1 VKLIKE
7 VNNSLILF
15 FMSAKENTYY
25 KNRINGSYVT
35 SVISI
40 TLVLFTLGILG
51 LIVLQANSLSNYIK
65 ENIGFEII
73 IKQDVKEADILYLQ
87 KTLDLEPFVKT
98 TEYITKEEA
107 SERLTSVLG
116 EEFTG
121 FLGEEENPLL
131 PSIDIRFHADWA
143 NNDSLAIIE
152 ETIIANENVKE
163 VYYQKSLVHII
174 NKNVQRISL
183 ILLGFSLLLLF
194 IAMALINNTIRL
206 SVYSKRFT
214 IRSMKLIG
222 ATERFIRR
230 PFVFKGILQGIIGAF
245 FAMLLI
251 SIIITALKTN
261 IPELAILMVPKLIA
275 FLFGIILLIGVFF
288 AGFSTYLSV
297 NKYLRMRSDKLYD

>member
-1 VKLIKE
+1 MPVKE
-7 VNNSLILF
+7 D
-15 FMSAKENTYY
+15 TYF
-25 KNRINGSYVT
+25 KKRINSSYIT
-35 SVISI
+35 SIISI
-40 TLVLFTLGILG
+40 TLVLFTLGVLG

-73 IKQDVKEADILYLQ
+73 IKPGVKEADILYLQ
-87 KTLDLEPFVKT
+87 KTLDLESFVKT

-107 SERLTSVLG
+107 SERLTDMLG

-143 NNDSLAIIE
+143 NNDSLAVIE
-152 ETIIANENVKE
+152 GTILANENVKE

-174 NKNVQRISL
+174 NKNVRRISM

-214 IRSMKLIG
+214 IRSMQLIG

-230 PFVFKGILQGIIGAF
+230 PFVLKGVLQGVISAVLTMI
-245 FAMLLI
+245 LI
-251 SIIITALKTN
+251 SIIITALKSN
-261 IPELAILMVPKLIA
+261 IPELAVLIGPELIV
-275 FLFGIILLIGVFF
+275 FLFTIILIIGILFAGISTFF
-288 AGFSTYLSV
+288 AV
-297 NKYLRMRSDKLYD
+297 NKYLRMRTDRLYG

>member
-1 VKLIKE
+1 
-7 VNNSLILF
+7 
-15 FMSAKENTYY
+15 MPAKEDTYY
-25 KNRINGSYVT
+25 QKRINSSYIT

-73 IKQDVKEADILYLQ
+73 IKPGVKEADILYLQ

-107 SERLTSVLG
+107 SERLTDMLG

-143 NNDSLAIIE
+143 NNDSLAVIE
-152 ETIIANENVKE
+152 EIILANDYVKE

-174 NKNVQRISL
+174 NKNVRRISL

-214 IRSMKLIG
+214 IRSMQLIG

-230 PFVFKGILQGIIGAF
+230 PFILKGLLQGVISAVIT
-245 FAMLLI
+245 MLLI
-251 SIIITALKTN
+251 SIIIMALKSN
-261 IPELAILMVPKLIA
+261 IPELAVLIGPELIV
-275 FLFGIILLIGVFF
+275 FLFAIILIIGMLFV
-288 AGFSTYLSV
+288 GISTYFAV
-297 NKYLRMRSDKLYD
+297 NKYLRMRTERLYG

>member
-1 VKLIKE
+1 MPSRE
-7 VNNSLILF
+7 D
-15 FMSAKENTYY
+15 TYY
-25 KNRINGSYVT
+25 KNRINSSYIT

-40 TLVLFTLGILG
+40 TLVLFTLGMLG

-73 IKQDVKEADILYLQ
+73 IKPGVKEADILYLQ

-107 SERLTSVLG
+107 SERLTSMLG

-131 PSIDIRFHADWA
+131 PSIDIRFNADWA

-152 ETIIANENVKE
+152 ETIMNNENVKE

-174 NKNVQRISL
+174 NKNVRRISL

-230 PFVFKGILQGIIGAF
+230 PFILKGILQGVISAVIT
-245 FAMLLI
+245 MLMI
-251 SIIITALKTN
+251 YIIITALKSN
-261 IPELAILMVPKLIA
+261 IPELAVLIVPKLIV
-275 FLFGIILLIGVFF
+275 FLFAFILILGILF
-288 AGFSTYLSV
+288 AGISTYFAV
-297 NKYLRMRSDKLYD
+297 NKYLRMRTERLYG

>member
-1 VKLIKE
+1 MPSKE
-7 VNNSLILF
+7 D
-15 FMSAKENTYY
+15 TYY
-25 KNRINGSYVT
+25 KNRINSSYIT

-40 TLVLFTLGILG
+40 TLVLFTLGMLG

-73 IKQDVKEADILYLQ
+73 IKPGVKEADILYLQ

-107 SERLTSVLG
+107 SERLTSMLG

-131 PSIDIRFHADWA
+131 PSIDIRFNADWA
-143 NNDSLAIIE
+143 NNDSLAVIE
-152 ETIIANENVKE
+152 ETIMANENVKE

-174 NKNVQRISL
+174 NANVRRISL

-230 PFVFKGILQGIIGAF
+230 PFVLKGILQGVISAMIT
-245 FAMLLI
+245 MLLI
-251 SIIITALKTN
+251 SIIITALKN
-261 IPELAILMVPKLIA
+261 NVPELAVLIGPKMII
-275 FLFGIILLIGVFF
+275 FLFAIILILGILFAGLSTFF
-288 AGFSTYLSV
+288 AV
-297 NKYLRMRSDKLYD
+297 NKYLRMRTERLYG

>member
-1 VKLIKE
+1 
-7 VNNSLILF
+7 
-15 FMSAKENTYY
+15 MPAKEDTYY
-25 KNRINGSYVT
+25 KKRINSSYIT

-73 IKQDVKEADILYLQ
+73 IKPGVKEADILYLQ

-107 SERLTSVLG
+107 SERLTDMLG

-143 NNDSLAIIE
+143 NNDSLAVIE
-152 ETIIANENVKE
+152 ETILANDYVKE

-174 NKNVQRISL
+174 NKNVRRISL

-214 IRSMKLIG
+214 IRSMQLIG
-222 ATERFIRR
+222 ATEQFIRR
-230 PFVFKGILQGIIGAF
+230 PFILKGLLQGVISAVIT
-245 FAMLLI
+245 MLLI
-251 SIIITALKTN
+251 SIIITALKSN
-261 IPELAILMVPKLIA
+261 IPELAVLIGPELIV
-275 FLFGIILLIGVFF
+275 FLFAIILIIGMLFV
-288 AGFSTYLSV
+288 GISTYFAV
-297 NKYLRMRSDKLYD
+297 NKYLRMRTERLYG

>member
-1 VKLIKE
+1 MSSKE
-7 VNNSLILF
+7 D
-15 FMSAKENTYY
+15 TYY
-25 KNRINGSYVT
+25 KKRISGSYIT
-35 SVISI
+35 SIISI

-51 LIVLQANSLSNYIK
+51 LIVLQARSLSDYIK

-73 IKQDVKEADILYLQ
+73 MKQGVKEADILYLQ

-107 SERLTSVLG
+107 SERLTSMLG

-121 FLGEEENPLL
+121 FMGEDDNPLL
-131 PSIDIRFHADWA
+131 PSIDIRFNADWA
-143 NNDSLAIIE
+143 NNDSLAVIE
-152 ETIIANENVKE
+152 KTILENQIVKE

-174 NKNVQRISL
+174 NKNVRRISL
-183 ILLGFSLLLLF
+183 VLFGFSLLLLF

-230 PFVFKGILQGIIGAF
+230 PFVLKGILQGIISALLT
-245 FAMLLI
+245 MLLI
-251 SIIITALKTN
+251 SIIITALKNN
-261 IPELAILMVPKLIA
+261 IPELAVLIVPNLI
-275 FLFGIILLIGVFF
+275 FLLFGIILLIGVLF
-288 AGFSTYLSV
+288 AGFSTFFAV
-297 NKYLRMRSDKLYD
+297 NKYLRMRTEKLYG

>member
-1 VKLIKE
+1 MPSKE
-7 VNNSLILF
+7 D
-15 FMSAKENTYY
+15 TYY
-25 KNRINGSYVT
+25 KNRINSSYIT

-40 TLVLFTLGILG
+40 TLVLFTLGMLG

-73 IKQDVKEADILYLQ
+73 IKPGVKEADILYLQ

-107 SERLTSVLG
+107 SERLTSMLG

-131 PSIDIRFHADWA
+131 PSIDIRFNADWA
-143 NNDSLAIIE
+143 NNDSLAVIE
-152 ETIIANENVKE
+152 ETIMANENVKE

-174 NKNVQRISL
+174 NKNVRRISL

-230 PFVFKGILQGIIGAF
+230 PFVLKGILQGVISAMIT
-245 FAMLLI
+245 MLLI
-251 SIIITALKTN
+251 SIIITALKN
-261 IPELAILMVPKLIA
+261 NVPELAVLIGPKMII
-275 FLFGIILLIGVFF
+275 FLFAIILILGILFAGLSTFF
-288 AGFSTYLSV
+288 AV
-297 NKYLRMRSDKLYD
+297 NKYLRMRTERLYG

>member
-1 VKLIKE
+1 
-7 VNNSLILF
+7 
-15 FMSAKENTYY
+15 MSAKEDTYY
-25 KNRINGSYVT
+25 KNRINGSYIT
-35 SVISI
+35 SIISI

-51 LIVLQANSLSNYIK
+51 LLVLQANSLSNYIK

-107 SERLTSVLG
+107 SERLTSMLG

-152 ETIIANENVKE
+152 ETILTNEIVKE

-174 NKNVQRISL
+174 NKNVRRISL
-183 ILLGFSLLLLF
+183 ILFGLSLLLLF

-222 ATERFIRR
+222 ATERFIRH
-230 PFVFKGILQGIIGAF
+230 PFVFKGVIQGVISALL
-245 FAMLLI
+245 AMLLI
-251 SIIITALKTN
+251 SIIITTLKTN
-261 IPELAILMVPKLIA
+261 IPELAILIVPKLIVL
-275 FLFGIILLIGVFF
+275 LFGGILLIGVLFV
-288 AGFSTYLSV
+288 GFSTYFAV
-297 NKYLRMRSDKLYD
+297 NKYLRVRADKLYG

>member
-1 VKLIKE
+1 MPSKE
-7 VNNSLILF
+7 D
-15 FMSAKENTYY
+15 TYY
-25 KNRINGSYVT
+25 KNRINSSYIT

-40 TLVLFTLGILG
+40 TLVLFTLGMLG

-73 IKQDVKEADILYLQ
+73 IKPGVKEADILYLQ

-107 SERLTSVLG
+107 SERLTSMLG

-131 PSIDIRFHADWA
+131 PSIDIRFNADWA

-152 ETIIANENVKE
+152 ETIMTNENVKE

-174 NKNVQRISL
+174 NKNVRRISL

-230 PFVFKGILQGIIGAF
+230 PFVLKGILQGVISAVIT
-245 FAMLLI
+245 MLMI
-251 SIIITALKTN
+251 SIIITALKSN
-261 IPELAILMVPKLIA
+261 IPELAVLIVPKLIV
-275 FLFGIILLIGVFF
+275 FLFAFILILGILF
-288 AGFSTYLSV
+288 AGFSTYFAV
-297 NKYLRMRSDKLYD
+297 NKYLRMRTERLYG

>member
-1 VKLIKE
+1 
-7 VNNSLILF
+7 
-15 FMSAKENTYY
+15 MPAKEDTYY
-25 KNRINGSYVT
+25 RKRINSSYIT

-73 IKQDVKEADILYLQ
+73 IKPGVKEADILYLQ

-107 SERLTSVLG
+107 SERLTDMLG

-143 NNDSLAIIE
+143 NNDSLAVIE
-152 ETIIANENVKE
+152 EIILANDYVKE

-174 NKNVQRISL
+174 NKNVRRISL

-214 IRSMKLIG
+214 IRSMQLIG
-222 ATERFIRR
+222 ATEQFIRR
-230 PFVFKGILQGIIGAF
+230 PFILKGLLQGVISAVIT
-245 FAMLLI
+245 MLLI
-251 SIIITALKTN
+251 SIIIMALKSN
-261 IPELAILMVPKLIA
+261 IPELAVLIGPELIV
-275 FLFGIILLIGVFF
+275 FLFAIILIIGMLFV
-288 AGFSTYLSV
+288 GISTYFAV
-297 NKYLRMRSDKLYD
+297 NKYLRMRTERLYG

>member
-1 VKLIKE
+1 MPSKE
-7 VNNSLILF
+7 D
-15 FMSAKENTYY
+15 TYY
-25 KNRINGSYVT
+25 KKRISGSYIT
-35 SVISI
+35 SIISI

-51 LIVLQANSLSNYIK
+51 LIVLQARSLSDYIK

-73 IKQDVKEADILYLQ
+73 MKQGVKEADILYLQ

-107 SERLTSVLG
+107 SERLTSMLG

-121 FLGEEENPLL
+121 FMGEEDNPLL
-131 PSIDIRFHADWA
+131 PSIDIRFNADWA
-143 NNDSLAIIE
+143 NNDSLAVIE
-152 ETIIANENVKE
+152 KTILANQIVKE

-174 NKNVQRISL
+174 NKNVRRISL
-183 ILLGFSLLLLF
+183 VLFGFSLLLLF

-230 PFVFKGILQGIIGAF
+230 PFVLKGILQGVISALLT
-245 FAMLLI
+245 MLLI
-251 SIIITALKTN
+251 SIIIAALKNN
-261 IPELAILMVPKLIA
+261 IPELAVLIVPKLIVL
-275 FLFGIILLIGVFF
+275 LFGIILLIGVLF
-288 AGFSTYLSV
+288 AGFSTFFAV
-297 NKYLRMRSDKLYD
+297 NKYLRMRTEKLYG

>member
-1 VKLIKE
+1 
-7 VNNSLILF
+7 
-15 FMSAKENTYY
+15 MPAKEDSYY
-25 KNRINGSYVT
+25 KNRINGSYIT

-51 LIVLQANSLSNYIK
+51 LVVLQANSLSNYIK

-87 KTLDLEPFVKT
+87 KTLDLEPYVKT

-107 SERLTSVLG
+107 SERLTSMLG

-143 NNDSLAIIE
+143 NNDSLAVIE
-152 ETIIANENVKE
+152 ESIMANEIVKE

-174 NKNVQRISL
+174 NNNVRRISL
-183 ILLGFSLLLLF
+183 ILLGFSFLLLL
-194 IAMALINNTIRL
+194 IAIALINNTIRL

-230 PFVFKGILQGIIGAF
+230 PFVFKGVLQGIISALL
-245 FAMLLI
+245 AMLFI
-251 SIIITALKTN
+251 SVIITMLKAN
-261 IPELAILMVPKLIA
+261 IPELTILIVPKLMVL
-275 FLFGIILLIGVFF
+275 LFGGILIIGVLLT
-288 AGFSTYLSV
+288 GFSTYFAV
-297 NKYLRMRSDKLYD
+297 NKYLRMRTEKLYG

>member
-1 VKLIKE
+1 
-7 VNNSLILF
+7 
-15 FMSAKENTYY
+15 MPAKEDTYY
-25 KNRINGSYVT
+25 KKRINSSYIT

-73 IKQDVKEADILYLQ
+73 IKPGVKEADILYLQ

-107 SERLTSVLG
+107 SERLTDMLG

-143 NNDSLAIIE
+143 NNDSFAVIE
-152 ETIIANENVKE
+152 EIILANDYVKE

-174 NKNVQRISL
+174 NKNVRRISL

-214 IRSMKLIG
+214 IRSMQLIG
-222 ATERFIRR
+222 ATEQFIRR
-230 PFVFKGILQGIIGAF
+230 PFILKGLLQGVISAVIT
-245 FAMLLI
+245 MLLI
-251 SIIITALKTN
+251 SIIITALKSN
-261 IPELAILMVPKLIA
+261 IPELAVLIGPELIV
-275 FLFGIILLIGVFF
+275 FLFAIILIIGMLFV
-288 AGFSTYLSV
+288 GISTYFAV
-297 NKYLRMRSDKLYD
+297 NKYLRMRTERLYG